1 MEGIDEL
8 VIESKTSKPIPDNH
22 FFKYRS
28 LSNLRYFLD
37 ILVNKR
43 LYMATYSELNDPM
56 EGAYLVSGNNS
67 SATNQWLQLLRS
79 AKHDWRIC
87 SFSKKYNNILMWSH
101 YADSHKGCCIE
112 CEVVSKPVNIVN
124 VKYGSQ
130 IPPINLNLPPKDA
143 AKDVLSRKLDFWKY
157 EDEVR
162 VLKDVPQGSTKSKF
176 LKIKIHSV
184 YLGIR
189 VSSVDRIFYRSL
201 IKSIDNNIYV
211 NQMKKR

>member
-1 MEGIDEL
+1 MEGFDEL
-8 VIESKTSKPIPDNH
+8 VIDSETSTPIHDNH

-67 SATNQWLQLLRS
+67 NATNQWLQLLRS
-79 AKHDWRIC
+79 AKNDWRIC
-87 SFSKKYNNILMWSH
+87 SFSKNYNNVLMWSH

-112 CEVVSKPVNIVN
+112 CEVVSKSVNIVN

-143 AKDVLSRKLDFWKY
+143 AKDVLSRKLDVWKY

-162 VLKDVPQGSTKSKF
+162 VLKDVPRSSTKSKF
-176 LKIKIHSV
+176 LKIKIHKI
-184 YLGIR
+184 YLGLR
-189 VSSVDRIFYRSL
+189 VSAADRTFFRSL
-201 IKSIDNNIYV
+201 IKSIDDNIQV
-211 NQMKKR
+211 VQMKKR